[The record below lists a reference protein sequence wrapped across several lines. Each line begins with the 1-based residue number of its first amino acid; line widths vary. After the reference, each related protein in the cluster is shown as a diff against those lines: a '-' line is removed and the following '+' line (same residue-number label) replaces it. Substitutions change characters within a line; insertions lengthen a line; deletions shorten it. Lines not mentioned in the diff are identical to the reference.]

1 MGNTHLDKVYEYN
14 RLEVENETK
23 REGYS
28 GPYIYPKLKN
38 FDKQS
43 VEYFQNKSLI
53 EYNIQQMKK
62 YKERPCLGRRLKKG
76 ENEKGEPIYEEKYT
90 YFSSSEVYNMCLNFS
105 KNIHEKKS
113 ELIHKD
119 TYNNIEFDLVGIFAN
134 NCTEWVVSDLGCQMD
149 TITTVTLYATL
160 GPNAFKFICEQ
171 TEIKTILVT
180 PDLVDMLCDFKQKF
194 FSILQRIVIRIKY

>member
-1 MGNTHLDKVYEYN
+1 
-14 RLEVENETK
+14 
-23 REGYS
+23 
-28 GPYIYPKLKN
+28 
-38 FDKQS
+38 
-43 VEYFQNKSLI
+43 
-53 EYNIQQMKK
+53 MKK

-171 TEIKTILVT
+171 TEIKTNNGVRSIVYNGNIIPLYYMSDILGMESEPRGEKET
-180 PDLVDMLCDFKQKF
+180 ILIIESDLGVIFNSL
-194 FSILQRIVIRIKY
+194 FSKNCSV